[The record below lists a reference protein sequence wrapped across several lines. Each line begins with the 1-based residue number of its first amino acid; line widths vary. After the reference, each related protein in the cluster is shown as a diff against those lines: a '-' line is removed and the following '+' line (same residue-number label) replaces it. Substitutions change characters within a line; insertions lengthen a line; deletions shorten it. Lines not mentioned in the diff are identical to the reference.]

1 MSQQANHMVID
12 TACVDAALAE
22 TSRFFR
28 GMPTVLAALDFF
40 KQELKASQR
49 LQGTRSDAPAAT
61 AVICK
66 LFVEVDTSQVDA
78 ALAKA
83 EQLKQA
89 LTLLSSLPASAVL
102 TS

>member
-1 MSQQANHMVID
+1 MSQKANHLVID
-12 TACVDAALAE
+12 SACVDAALAE

-40 KQELKASQR
+40 KQELKASQP
-49 LQGTRSDAPAAT
+49 LQAASSAAPEGSS
-61 AVICK
+61 VICK
-66 LFVEVDTSQVDA
+66 VFVEVDTSQVDA

-83 EQLKQA
+83 EHLKQA
-89 LTLLSSLPASAVL
+89 LTLLSSLPASAVV